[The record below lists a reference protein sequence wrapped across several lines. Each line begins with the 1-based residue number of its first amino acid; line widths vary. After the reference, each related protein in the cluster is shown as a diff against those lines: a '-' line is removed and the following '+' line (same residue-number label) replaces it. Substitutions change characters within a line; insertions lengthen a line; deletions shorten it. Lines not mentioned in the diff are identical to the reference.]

1 MAATA
6 AQIAQVR
13 RMVVEPTADPY
24 TDELV
29 QGFIESYPLLDVL
42 GTEPFQIDYTTTPPT
57 QIEQVGWIPTYDLP
71 AAAAAIW
78 EEKAGTLS
86 QDFDFQADGGSYTRS
101 QAYEQAMKQARY
113 YRARRAPGTI
123 EMLAVPR
130 RQPSQDEEY
139 TG

>member
-6 AQIAQVR
+6 AQIAQIR
-13 RMVVEPTADPY
+13 RMVVEPTAETY
-24 TDELV
+24 TDELI
-29 QGFIESYPLLDVL
+29 QGFIEVYPLLDVL

-57 QIEQVGWIPTYDLP
+57 LIEQVGWIPTYDLN

-78 EEKAGTLS
+78 EEKASVLS
-86 QDFDFQADGGSYTRS
+86 QDFDFQADGGSYSRS

-123 EMLAVPR
+123 QMMAFPR
-130 RQPSQDEEY
+130 KQPSESEEY
-139 TG
+139 SG